1 MAAHTSPGADRSGD
15 LAGAVAALERRLDST
30 AAAAGTRRLL
40 TSLAVAALVAGVGAY
55 LNYLHSTVKK
65 FAEPDVI
72 VALAAATLEPRL
84 DEEVGKLG
92 QRLVAEAPAVLDHAE
107 KALLDAPPQ
116 IVSGARDLLATQFD
130 GQIKGLEEK
139 VYTLVSGM
147 LQESLARARREGINL
162 DDDAQLDALVD
173 ASAPQ
178 IRAELKKAVDE
189 LYVEYRQAAD
199 GIGRLVERLTSG
211 EPLDAE
217 EQRQK
222 EILVTGLAIIRKLEN
237 DPSRAPVQGV
247 IRGDVPKSP

>member
-1 MAAHTSPGADRSGD
+1 MPAPAPSGSD
-15 LAGAVAALERRLDST
+15 LAGAVTALQRRLEAT
-30 AAAAGTRRLL
+30 AAGAGQRRLL
-40 TSLAVAALVAGVGAY
+40 TGLAIAALLAGVGAY
-55 LNYLHSTVKK
+55 LNYLYSTVKT

-72 VALAAATLEPRL
+72 VELAAASLEPRL
-84 DEEVGKLG
+84 DEEVGKIG
-92 QRLVAEAPAVLDHAE
+92 QRLVAEAPAVMDQAE

-116 IVSGARDLLATQFD
+116 IVAGARDLLATQFD

-139 VYTLVSGM
+139 VYALVSGM
-147 LQESLARARREGINL
+147 LQESLARARREGIDL
-162 DDDAQLDALVD
+162 DDDARLDALVD

-199 GIGRLVERLTSG
+199 GIGRLVDRLTSG
-211 EPLDAE
+211 EPLDEE

-237 DPSRAPVQGV
+237 DPARAPVQGV
-247 IRGDVPKSP
+247 IRGAVPKAP

>member
-1 MAAHTSPGADRSGD
+1 MTAHTPSGPDRPGD
-15 LAGAVAALERRLDST
+15 LAAAVAALKRRLDTT
-30 AAAAGTRRLL
+30 AAGAGQRRLV
-40 TSLAVAALVAGVGAY
+40 TGLAIAALLAGVGAY

-72 VALAAATLEPRL
+72 VELAAASLEPRL

-92 QRLVAEAPAVLDHAE
+92 QRLVAEAPTVMDHAE

-116 IVSGARDLLATQFD
+116 IVSGARDLLAQQFD

-199 GIGRLVERLTSG
+199 GIGRLVDRLTSG
-211 EPLDAE
+211 EPLDAA

-237 DPSRAPVQGV
+237 DPARAPVQGV
-247 IRGDVPKSP
+247 IRGDVPKAP